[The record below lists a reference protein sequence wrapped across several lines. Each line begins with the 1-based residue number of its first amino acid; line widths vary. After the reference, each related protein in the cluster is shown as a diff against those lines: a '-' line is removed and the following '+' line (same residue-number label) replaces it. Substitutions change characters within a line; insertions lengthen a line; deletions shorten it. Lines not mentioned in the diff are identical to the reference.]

1 MTYILRPQVK
11 RWRLTAMSGT
21 LSDWP
26 RMFAEFAAVRWILY
40 NRNQLKVM
48 TAIITAKGN
57 ENVDKGIW
65 RENILQSVT
74 EDTGGH

>member
-1 MTYILRPQVK
+1 
-11 RWRLTAMSGT
+11 
-21 LSDWP
+21 
-26 RMFAEFAAVRWILY
+26 MFAEFAAVRWILY

-74 EDTGGH
+74 ENTGGH